1 MLLSIALRLF
11 VQGQP
16 SWIKDNASYPSES
29 NLRAGIIEKDKSFFM
44 TEVKMEDL
52 GQYQWIA

>member
-29 NLRAGIIEKDKSFFM
+29 TSEQELFEKDKSFFM
-44 TEVKMEDL
+44 AEVKMEDL